1 MPPECC
7 TYTARWV
14 FPISGPPVAN
24 GVVVVRGS
32 QIAAVEAAGRAD
44 VDFGNAAIIPGLVN
58 PHTHLD
64 LSGARGQIPPT
75 DPDHFTDWL
84 RGVIAYRRSRT
95 PEQVQSDIRAGLA
108 ECLRSGTTLL
118 GDISADGGSWDAVA
132 EAPTRAVVFRELI
145 GLSEERANAAREAA
159 WQWYQSHPA
168 TATCKPAFSPH
179 APYSAR
185 QTLLFG

>member
-32 QIAAVEAAGRAD
+32 QIEAVEAAGRAD

-159 WQWYQSHPA
+159 W
-168 TATCKPAFSPH
+168 
-179 APYSAR
+179 
-185 QTLLFG
+185 